1 MEIEPIYHT
10 VSIPRKPS
18 TPELEKEPEKEGLEE
33 KDELAPKH
41 RKRPNHITRLKRQR
55 DRLAAENAAMRTA
68 LAEITNIIITNSKE
82 INHV

>member
-1 MEIEPIYHT
+1 MVEPLYST
-10 VSIPRKPS
+10 PSLDTDDVREPEARTRKP
-18 TPELEKEPEKEGLEE
+18 
-33 KDELAPKH
+33 AA
-41 RKRPNHITRLKRQR
+41 KRRRPGRIERLKRQR